1 MEFRPALRHGFGIG
15 PRAQADEIAVVPVV
29 GVVEVA
35 IPPVGQ
41 PDDVRK
47 GAVRGKIL
55 VDGHHLHLPLGAAPP
70 FVVEPEHVA
79 GMHTQPRGL
88 RARESHAV
96 RTGQGPEIALGGP
109 QSHGLDEA
117 LRHLVEPLVEAEQ
130 IAAPADPERLF
141 PAPGT
146 EAAAGLDLGRTGD
159 KLLTLG
165 TRRVE
170 RVVRLAEPR
179 AGGHQADAAGI
190 GNVAV
195 EGQFPAHL
203 HQDDVE
209 GREGQC
215 QPDDIEQ

>member
-1 MEFRPALRHGFGIG
+1 
-15 PRAQADEIAVVPVV
+15 
-29 GVVEVA
+29 
-35 IPPVGQ
+35 
-41 PDDVRK
+41 
-47 GAVRGKIL
+47 
-55 VDGHHLHLPLGAAPP
+55 
-70 FVVEPEHVA
+70 
-79 GMHTQPRGL
+79 MHAQPRGL
-88 RARESHAV
+88 RAREGHAV
-96 RTGQGPEIALGGP
+96 RTGQGPEITLGGP
-109 QSHGLDEA
+109 QPHGLDEA

-130 IAAPADPERLF
+130 IAAPADPEGLF

-146 EAAAGLDLGRTGD
+146 EAAAGLDLGRAGD
-159 KLLTLG
+159 ELLTLG

-170 RVVRLAEPR
+170 RVVRLVEPR

-215 QPDDIEQ
+215 QPDDIEQRRSLVAPQRGEEVMQGDFHGKGNLSGQSVLERFDGVGIRGAAALPPDRKQRHDGREEPGGKEDPR